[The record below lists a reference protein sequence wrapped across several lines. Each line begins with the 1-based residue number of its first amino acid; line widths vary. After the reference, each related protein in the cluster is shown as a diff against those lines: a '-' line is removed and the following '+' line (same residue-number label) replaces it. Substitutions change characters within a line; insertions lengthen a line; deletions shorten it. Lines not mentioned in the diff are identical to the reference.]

1 MEETLSGKDKIFG
14 GLGKTVPTLGQCAAL
29 PDCVQG
35 GGGCGEGRRWK
46 SRGLVEK
53 GVVESV

>member
-1 MEETLSGKDKIFG
+1 MEETLSGKDQIFG

-35 GGGCGEGRRWK
+35 GGGGGERLRWK
-46 SRGLVEK
+46 SQGLVEK

>member
-1 MEETLSGKDKIFG
+1 MEETLSGKDQIFG

-35 GGGCGEGRRWK
+35 GGGERRRWK